1 LFYVVGMQA
10 VLPFPSPPQTPL
22 AQVRERLLAR
32 YGPQRSEVRLD
43 PVTQL
48 VKGCL
53 AVRASEDAARAALA
67 RVRAAYPDW
76 ADLAEAAPEAVEPLL
91 AGLVDAERKARQVPL
106 VLRAIMRQR
115 GPIYLDFL
123 AYLPVDRA
131 MEWLTALPG
140 VGPVIA
146 AAVLNQSTLNRPA
159 LVADAAVTRI
169 AKRYGLVG
177 RTADAQAAYEALN
190 AMIPKRW
197 IAADFNEFHALLR
210 KLAHGHCTAA
220 DPACGRCP
228 LAETCRKVDVGGGQV
243 VAMRRTPGMLDA
255 KADLALPVG

>member
-1 LFYVVGMQA
+1 MQA

-22 AQVRERLLAR
+22 ALVRERLLAR

-53 AVRASEDAARAALA
+53 AVRASDDAVRAALGHL
-67 RVRAAYPDW
+67 RTAYPDW
-76 ADLAEAAPEAVEPLL
+76 ADLAEAPVEAVAPLL

-106 VLRAIMRQR
+106 VLRAIMRHR

-159 LVADAAVTRI
+159 MVADAAVTRI
-169 AKRYGLVG
+169 AKRYGLIG
-177 RTADAQAAYEALN
+177 RTADAHVAYEALT

-210 KLAHGHCTAA
+210 KLAHNHCTAA

-243 VAMRRTPGMLDA
+243 VAMRRTDRLPDSR
-255 KADLALPVG
+255 ADLALPVG